1 MVTMFLGFAL
11 VLVLVLNVI
20 QTQKRLTK
28 TPKQTKADF
37 CEMSHFETLIGMFL
51 DHNRHLDR
59 IEAGIKELEASTALL
74 KAMIREEKEARL
86 REEQESYD
94 DVDDHSNEEEE
105 NDDNCYGDG
114 DEGYSGD
121 EDEAY
126 SGYEDE
132 HVAVYVNPNVWSS
145 NAEHLAME
153 AYSGDE
159 DEDVDV
165 YVNAN
170 VWSPNAERLALIQ
183 ACQGLQGL

>member
-1 MVTMFLGFAL
+1 MFLGFAL

-59 IEAGIKELEASTALL
+59 IEAGINELEASIDLL

-94 DVDDHSNEEEE
+94 DEDDEEE
-105 NDDNCYGDG
+105 NDDNCYDDG
-114 DEGYSGD
+114 DEGYSCD
-121 EDEAY
+121 EDEAC

-145 NAEHLAME
+145 NAEHLALE

-159 DEDVDV
+159 DEYVDV

-170 VWSPNAERLALIQ
+170 VWPSNAERLALIQ